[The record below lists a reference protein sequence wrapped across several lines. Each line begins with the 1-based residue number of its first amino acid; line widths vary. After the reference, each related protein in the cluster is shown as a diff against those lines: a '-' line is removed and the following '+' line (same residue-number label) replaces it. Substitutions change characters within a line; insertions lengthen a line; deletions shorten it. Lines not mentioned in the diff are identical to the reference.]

1 MIKRVESHSKAS
13 RTRALEQGMRKS
25 CDLTGTGT
33 AQARLNPA
41 RSPGRNRKS
50 ALQWYADRG
59 ALVEGD
65 EEAGL
70 NELRLYA
77 GEALARLHD
86 QAFRR

>member
-1 MIKRVESHSKAS
+1 
-13 RTRALEQGMRKS
+13 MRKS